1 MEDLMLQALDGT
13 ISAADQTRL
22 SAYLNAHPDEQGVF
36 DQMMRFE
43 AAFVVEPVAAPA
55 GFAMNVMAQV
65 HQIAI
70 AQPYA
75 VTAMSGRQIALIV
88 LIFSSAMATAF
99 AVGGGLLA
107 YGSSFVRPDFGPAGA
122 FGRSIWFTVQDVFRV
137 AISMGRVVLTQPLT
151 WAVVIAGLL
160 AMAAW
165 VRLVA
170 PAWVPQRQL
179 A

>member
-1 MEDLMLQALDGT
+1 MLQALDGT

-22 SAYLNAHPDEQGVF
+22 SAYLNAHPDEREML
-36 DQMMRFE
+36 DQMKRFE
-43 AAFVVEPVAAPA
+43 AALVAEPVVAPA
-55 GFAMNVMAQV
+55 NFTMKVMTQV

-75 VTAMSGRQIALIV
+75 VTAMSGKQIALIV

-107 YGSSFVRPDFGPAGA
+107 YGSSFARPDFGPAGA
-122 FGRSIWFTVQDVFRV
+122 FGRSLWFVVQDVFRV
-137 AISMGRVVLTQPLT
+137 AISMTRVVLTQPLT
-151 WAVVIAGLL
+151 WAVLIAGLL
-160 AMAAW
+160 AVAGW

-170 PAWVPQRQL
+170 PAWMPQRQL

>member
-1 MEDLMLQALDGT
+1 MLQALDGT
-13 ISAADQTRL
+13 ISAADQARL
-22 SAYLNAHPDEQGVF
+22 SAYLNAHPEEQEMF
-36 DQMMRFE
+36 DQMLRFE
-43 AAFVVEPVAAPA
+43 ATLVTEPVVAPA
-55 GFAMNVMAQV
+55 NFTMKVMTQV

-88 LIFSSAMATAF
+88 LIFSSAMAAAF

-107 YGSSFVRPDFGPAGA
+107 YGSSFARPDIGPAGA
-122 FGRSIWFTVQDVFRV
+122 FGRSIWFVVQDVFRV
-137 AISMGRVVLTQPLT
+137 AINMARVVLTQPLT
-151 WAVVIAGLL
+151 WAAAIAGLL
-160 AMAAW
+160 AIAAW

-179 A
+179 V